1 MLRSAAPEPPP
12 RAALGAPA
20 PRPVPLLHRVHLN
33 RALRPAVWR
42 SRVTVKADA
51 ATGLF
56 GLSCRGLRWA
66 VVDSGVDATH
76 PAFARAGGAG
86 AASSRVVA
94 TLDFTRLRGLFARA
108 QDDRR
113 LTTPEEE
120 ELDELQRW
128 LDAGRSVDWSQLA
141 AKLTIPHDAGYTP
154 PGHEHGTH
162 VAGVL
167 AARWTQAEAQAGGMR
182 LEQDVTGICPDL

>member
-1 MLRSAAPEPPP
+1 M
-12 RAALGAPA
+12 
-20 PRPVPLLHRVHLN
+20 
-33 RALRPAVWR
+33 
-42 SRVTVKADA
+42 
-51 ATGLF
+51 
-56 GLSCRGLRWA
+56 
-66 VVDSGVDATH
+66 
-76 PAFARAGGAG
+76 
-86 AASSRVVA
+86 VA
-94 TLDFTRLRGLFARA
+94 TLDFTRLRGLFTRA

-128 LDAGRSVDWSQLA
+128 LDAGRSVDWSQLVP
-141 AKLTIPHDAGYTP
+141 KLTIPHDAGYTP

-182 LEQDVTGICPDL
+182 LEQDVTGICPDLELYDLRVLAPTARATSSRSSPRSSTCAG